1 MKSAAALVLG
11 LTLLSSP
18 FLAQQALAQEVSPP
32 PQLSAAVDTAKT
44 LADGQAFLA
53 KNAKAPGV
61 ITTASGLQYKVTTSG
76 PKTGKAPKLGDI
88 VKVHY
93 EGKLLDGTVFD
104 SSFERGQAAIMPS
117 DGLIPG
123 WMEALP
129 LMHVG
134 DEWTLWIPAS
144 LAYGERASGPIP
156 ANSVLVFRLKLID
169 MLAVD

>member
-1 MKSAAALVLG
+1 MNRIASLILG

-18 FLAQQALAQEVSPP
+18 ILTQQALAQEASAP
-32 PQLSAAVDTAKT
+32 PQLSAAVDTSKT
-44 LADGQAFLA
+44 LAEGQAFLA

-61 ITTASGLQYKVTTSG
+61 VTTATGLQYKVTTSG
-76 PKTGKAPKLGDI
+76 PKTGPSPKLGDI

-104 SSFERGQAAIMPS
+104 SSFERGKAAIMPS

-144 LAYGERASGPIP
+144 LAYGERAAGPIP
-156 ANSVLVFRLKLID
+156 PNSVLVFRLRLVG

>member
-1 MKSAAALVLG
+1 MKRIAAVVLG

-18 FLAQQALAQEVSPP
+18 ALARQASPP

-53 KNAKAPGV
+53 RNAKAPGV
-61 ITTASGLQYKVTTSG
+61 ITTASGLQYKITTSG
-76 PKTGKAPKLGDI
+76 PKTGPSPKVGDI

-104 SSFERGQAAIMPS
+104 SSFERKQAAIMPAE
-117 DGLIPG
+117 GLVPG

-129 LMHVG
+129 MMHVG
-134 DEWTLWIPAS
+134 DEWTLWLPAD
-144 LAYGERASGPIP
+144 LAYGERNAGPIP
-156 ANSVLVFRLKLID
+156 ANSVLVFRLQLIG

>member
-1 MKSAAALVLG
+1 MNRIAALALG

-18 FLAQQALAQEVSPP
+18 ALAQQGSPP

-44 LADGQAFLA
+44 LAEGQAFMA
-53 KNAKAPGV
+53 RNAKAPGV
-61 ITTASGLQYKVTTSG
+61 ITTASGLQYKITTSG
-76 PKTGKAPKLGDI
+76 PKTGPSPKVGDI

-104 SSFERGQAAIMPS
+104 SSFERKQAAIMPAE
-117 DGLIPG
+117 GLVPG

-129 LMHVG
+129 MMHVG
-134 DEWTLWIPAS
+134 DEWTLWIPAE
-144 LAYGERASGPIP
+144 LAYGERNAGPIP
-156 ANSVLVFRLKLID
+156 ANSVLVFRLQLIG

>member
-1 MKSAAALVLG
+1 MKSAAALALG

-18 FLAQQALAQEVSPP
+18 VLAQEASPP
-32 PQLSAAVDTAKT
+32 PQLSAAVDTSKT
-44 LADGQAFLA
+44 LAEGQAFLA
-53 KNAKAPGV
+53 RNAKAPGV
-61 ITTASGLQYKVTTSG
+61 ITTASGLQYKITTSG

-104 SSFERGQAAIMPS
+104 SSIERGQAAIMPS

-129 LMHVG
+129 MMHVG
-134 DEWTLWIPAS
+134 DDWTLWIPAE
-144 LAYGERASGPIP
+144 LAYGERAAGPIP
-156 ANSVLVFRLKLID
+156 PNSVLVFRLRLID